1 MIVMLERLKCFDILS
16 GLSNDKIVELSK
28 YMTPMSFDKGDVIIL
43 EEEPSDH
50 IYLVDSGIIKVFRTS
65 YDGKELILYFLRP
78 GEVLNEAP
86 LKALE
91 SNLVSAQ
98 ALGPTKIL
106 SLSKDKFQRII
117 TEEPKAAVKVLERI
131 CEQLK
136 RIMNILG
143 DIAFKKVANRLARI
157 ILEHVSDT
165 TGTPRRISQQE
176 MASMA
181 GTARE
186 VVSRSLRDLE
196 DGGLIRIERNR
207 IYIKDRASL
216 ERLTLGTKLN

>member
-1 MIVMLERLKCFDILS
+1 
-16 GLSNDKIVELSK
+16 
-28 YMTPMSFDKGDVIIL
+28 MSFDKGDVIIL

-98 ALGPTKIL
+98 ALGPTKIF

-136 RIMNILG
+136 KIMNILG

-157 ILEHVSDT
+157 ILEHVSET

>member
-1 MIVMLERLKCFDILS
+1 MIVMLERLKSFDILS

-98 ALGPTKIL
+98 ALGPTKIF

-136 RIMNILG
+136 KIMNILG

-157 ILEHVSDT
+157 ILEHVSET